1 LLFPSFPFAYFQLW
15 DTFRAGKVTKKTEF
29 KGRVYDSKHEA
40 TVAADIDLL
49 VKSGSVVKVEP
60 QKTFYLYGKNGGRV
74 CTHRPDF
81 VLTFKDG
88 HEEVWEAKGVATSIW
103 RLKLKL
109 FTDNYPELVYVV
121 ITTKDRVYFGLGNAG
136 RLRGRY

>member
-1 LLFPSFPFAYFQLW
+1 MWYARKANKYG
-15 DTFRAGKVTKKTEF
+15 AKKTEF

-49 VKSGSVVKVEP
+49 VKSGEVLQVEP
-60 QKTFYLYGKNGGRV
+60 QKTFNLYGSNGGRV

-88 HEEVWEAKGVATSIW
+88 HQEIWEAKRFPTSIW
-103 RLKLKL
+103 QLKLKL
-109 FTDNYPELVYVV
+109 FTDNYPELTYIV
-121 ITTKDRVYFGLGNAG
+121 ITPRETY
-136 RLRGRY
+136 RYGYKPSRHGTGVPRKRAA